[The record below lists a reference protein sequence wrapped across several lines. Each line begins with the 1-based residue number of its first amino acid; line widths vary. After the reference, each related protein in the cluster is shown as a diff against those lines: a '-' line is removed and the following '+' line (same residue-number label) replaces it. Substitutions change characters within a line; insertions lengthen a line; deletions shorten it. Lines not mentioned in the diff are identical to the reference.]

1 MSSTIANVFRRW
13 DTLILWSTPE
23 KFWIEATKSK
33 AHLLQIN
40 RNDNESKCV
49 ISLEPHLG
57 QIPASATKKT
67 IHGIIG
73 LLELPLCQFLLV
85 ITRKVQV
92 GDDPDDPMIQ
102 VNKIDYQNFFHEGIK
117 EQHFCIKSA
126 QSNL

>member
-1 MSSTIANVFRRW
+1 MSDANIMSSTIANVFRRW

-73 LLELPLCQFLLV
+73 LVELPLCQFLLV

-92 GDDPDDPMIQ
+92 GLYHYSG
-102 VNKIDYQNFFHEGIK
+102 K
-117 EQHFCIKSA
+117 KSIVYF
-126 QSNL
+126 SLNLHSPIYDLFYF

>member
-73 LLELPLCQFLLV
+73 LVELPLCQFLLV

-92 GDDPDDPMIQ
+92 GDDPMIQ
-102 VNKIDYQNFFHEGIK
+102 GNKIDYQKFFHEGK
-117 EQHFCIKSA
+117 HFCIESA

>member
-1 MSSTIANVFRRW
+1 MSDANIMSSTIANVFRRW

-73 LLELPLCQFLLV
+73 LVELPLCQFLLV

-92 GDDPDDPMIQ
+92 GLYHYSGKKFI
-102 VNKIDYQNFFHEGIK
+102 VSRYI
-117 EQHFCIKSA
+117 
-126 QSNL
+126 LL

>member
-73 LLELPLCQFLLV
+73 LVELPLCQFLLV

-102 VNKIDYQNFFHEGIK
+102 VNKIDYQNFFMK
-117 EQHFCIKSA
+117 VHFCIEST

>member
-73 LLELPLCQFLLV
+73 LVELPLCQFLLV

-102 VNKIDYQNFFHEGIK
+102 VNKIDYQNVFHEGN
-117 EQHFCIKSA
+117 FCIESA

>member
-73 LLELPLCQFLLV
+73 LVELPLCQFLLV

-102 VNKIDYQNFFHEGIK
+102 VNKIDYQKNFHEGN
-117 EQHFCIKSA
+117 FCIEST

>member
-57 QIPASATKKT
+57 QIPASATKKP

-73 LLELPLCQFLLV
+73 LVELPLCQFLLV

-92 GDDPDDPMIQ
+92 CLYRHSGKKYRFSSILLNISATLNLQ
-102 VNKIDYQNFFHEGIK
+102 V
-117 EQHFCIKSA
+117 
-126 QSNL
+126 

>member
-73 LLELPLCQFLLV
+73 LVELPLCQFLLV

-102 VNKIDYQNFFHEGIK
+102 VNKIDYQKFFHEGK
-117 EQHFCIKSA
+117 HFCIESA